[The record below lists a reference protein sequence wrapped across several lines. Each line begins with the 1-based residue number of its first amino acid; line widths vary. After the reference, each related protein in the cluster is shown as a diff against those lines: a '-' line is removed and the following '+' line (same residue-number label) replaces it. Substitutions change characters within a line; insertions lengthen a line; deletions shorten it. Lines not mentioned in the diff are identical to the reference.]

1 MLKQI
6 NISHMEQLTSQ
17 LESALADGYTHF
29 APYANEIKIHQ
40 DMLKSVTLHP
50 HPIVVDYTINGE
62 YLNDCR
68 YFGQAQVDFKTWSQ
82 ILIIILTLFTI
93 FQPLCIIYPR
103 MSFITFLT

>member
-40 DMLKSVTLHP
+40 DMLKSVTLHL
-50 HPIVVDYTINGE
+50 I
-62 YLNDCR
+62 
-68 YFGQAQVDFKTWSQ
+68 QSS
-82 ILIIILTLFTI
+82 LIIQSTENI
-93 FQPLCIIYPR
+93 
-103 MSFITFLT
+103 